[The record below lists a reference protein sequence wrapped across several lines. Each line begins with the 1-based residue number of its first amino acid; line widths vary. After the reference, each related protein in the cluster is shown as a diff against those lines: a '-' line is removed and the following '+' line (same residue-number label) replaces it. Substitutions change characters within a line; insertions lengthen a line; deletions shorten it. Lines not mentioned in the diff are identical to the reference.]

1 MSSIGFQPS
10 VEVLEKAQTALDLVL
25 SDDSEL
31 NELWGKPKIM
41 LFGVIVLNV

>member
-1 MSSIGFQPS
+1 MLQQQVDEWRSSIRFQLS

-31 NELWGKPKIM
+31 NELCLG
-41 LFGVIVLNV
+41 